1 MSSQEILEIFEVA
14 EVHELAQPSLVH
26 QDPNTFSKAS
36 LEPPT
41 EIGEIREELDGYF
54 VSRMQFV
61 DLNSFP
67 SNLRTK
73 EQRWIF
79 HGFPLHFNGRLSR
92 LCF

>member
-1 MSSQEILEIFEVA
+1 MKMVARRGDQIELCSHVDLIGLDIYDCISNRLELCH
-14 EVHELAQPSLVH
+14 HELSQHSLVH

-67 SNLRTK
+67 SMVV
-73 EQRWIF
+73 
-79 HGFPLHFNGRLSR
+79 
-92 LCF
+92 